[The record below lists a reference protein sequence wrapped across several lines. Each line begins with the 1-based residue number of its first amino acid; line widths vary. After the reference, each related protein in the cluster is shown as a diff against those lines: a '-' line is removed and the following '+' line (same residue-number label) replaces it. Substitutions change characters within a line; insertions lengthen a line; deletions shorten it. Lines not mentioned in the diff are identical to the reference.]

1 MEENNFSK
9 LNCDHWDKELEI
21 WGFLLCAISSHGWT
35 VSNSNHDEKTIRV
48 YRSLIALKN
57 VDSVPPIQV
66 LCVLLTEHIF
76 VPWSASPNN
85 KMSDYKILFLIVQI
99 YSDINSWRTGSLF
112 WEGMGCLVQSLIS
125 DLVFS

>member
-9 LNCDHWDKELEI
+9 LDCDHWDKELEI

-66 LCVLLTEHIF
+66 LCVLLTEHICF
-76 VPWSASPNN
+76 TE
-85 KMSDYKILFLIVQI
+85 Q
-99 YSDINSWRTGSLF
+99 
-112 WEGMGCLVQSLIS
+112 
-125 DLVFS
+125 